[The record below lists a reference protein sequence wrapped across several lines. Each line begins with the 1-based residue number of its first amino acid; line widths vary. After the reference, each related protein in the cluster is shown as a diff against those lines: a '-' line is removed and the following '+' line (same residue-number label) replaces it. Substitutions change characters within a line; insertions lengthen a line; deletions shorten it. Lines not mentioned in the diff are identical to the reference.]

1 MPSPKGQIMTTT
13 RTNRDRLRF
22 DRFDRLAT
30 VALLW
35 LAVGAAGAYP
45 LFVTLDWALRRQVTL
60 TGVPVEVDK
69 GAAGAGEVVGA
80 MTEAH
85 VLVGDV
91 SAGHLALLLVG
102 PVLAVTGAVWGALL
116 LGRFLR
122 DLAAG
127 TQFDRVNVTRLR
139 VVALLLML
147 VPVGAGLVYSIAR
160 ANIMDAAGADG
171 FIVSFTPAWLVA
183 GLLVAAVAQAFAA
196 GSRLQHDVDGLI

>member
-1 MPSPKGQIMTTT
+1 MTTT

-22 DRFDRLAT
+22 DRLDRLAT

-35 LAVGAAGAYP
+35 LVVGVTAAYP
-45 LFVTLDWALRRQVTL
+45 LFITLDWALRRQVTL

-69 GAAGAGEVVGA
+69 GAAGAGEVVGG

-85 VLVGDV
+85 VLVGEV

-102 PVLAVTGAVWGALL
+102 PVLVVAAAVWGAVLV
-116 LGRFLR
+116 GRFLR

-127 TQFDRVNVTRLR
+127 TPFDVANVTRLR

-160 ANIMDAAGADG
+160 AEIMDAAGAFG
-171 FIVSFTPAWLVA
+171 FIVSFTPTWLVA

-196 GSRLQHDVDGLI
+196 GSRLQHDVDGLV

>member
-1 MPSPKGQIMTTT
+1 MTTT

-22 DRFDRLAT
+22 DRLDQLAT

-35 LAVGAAGAYP
+35 LVVGAAAAYP
-45 LFVTLDWALRRQVTL
+45 LFITLDWALRRQVTL
-60 TGVPVEVDK
+60 TGVPIKVDK
-69 GAAGAGEVVGA
+69 GAAGAGEVVGG

-85 VLVGDV
+85 VLVGEV

-102 PVLAVTGAVWGALL
+102 PVLAVAAAVWGALL
-116 LGRFLR
+116 VGRFLR

-127 TQFDRVNVTRLR
+127 TPFERTNVTRLR
-139 VVALLLML
+139 VIALLLIL
-147 VPVGAGLVYSIAR
+147 VPAGAGLVYSIAR
-160 ANIMDAAGADG
+160 AQILDAAGAFS

-196 GSRLQHDVDGLI
+196 GSRLQHDVDCLV